1 MTLVDTRLPLPLAS
15 HELIGGVIQCSEPLL
30 NNLSSCAQDRMTASK
45 TQPAETGNQ
54 TSSPPR
60 AGIVIAILFLIFFLG
75 SSDNQMISPLLPLI
89 ANEFG
94 LKEGEVGQVIG
105 PAYALA
111 AATAALLIG
120 PISDRYG
127 RRTFLL
133 YASVVF
139 GLSLAAI
146 GLIADLRLLAGVR
159 LFTGLAAGTFSTCS
173 IAYVADYFPYKRRG
187 VAMSI
192 VQAGQFL
199 ALALGVQA
207 ANNIAQWKG
216 WRTSFVFFGLLS
228 MAAFV
233 AVWALLPEDKHEMT
247 ERDPSAIVARR
258 FHNIRMLF
266 DNRERIASIVAA
278 FFVSGGFVGFFFY
291 LGSWLKQALQFTTR
305 EFDIAFFVIGI
316 ALLIGVVVAGP
327 ISDRFGKRG
336 VSIFSTIVLAAMLLI
351 IPTLGRGV
359 VLFVSLMAAA
369 VAFAFRQGPLQALA
383 TELVPRRSRGTL
395 VAARNTA
402 SQIGIAIATLA
413 CGQLYDHLGYQ
424 AVGLFSG
431 IVTLGAA
438 VCIFIMKEPVA
449 HEPAA

>member
-1 MTLVDTRLPLPLAS
+1 VLGIAAEQSLERRA
-15 HELIGGVIQCSEPLL
+15 E
-30 NNLSSCAQDRMTASK
+30 RMTAPK
-45 TQPAETGNQ
+45 TKHGEAGDQ

-60 AGIVIAILFLIFFLG
+60 AGVVIAILFLIFFLG

-89 ANEFG
+89 AREFG

-120 PISDRYG
+120 PISDRFG

-133 YASVVF
+133 YASVLF
-139 GLSLAAI
+139 GLSLAAV
-146 GLIADLRLLAGVR
+146 GMIADLRVLAGVR
-159 LFTGLAAGTFSTCS
+159 LLTGLAAGTFSTCS

-187 VAMSI
+187 VAMSV

-199 ALALGVQA
+199 ALAVGVQL

-216 WRTSFVFFGLLS
+216 WRISFVFFGLLS
-228 MAAFV
+228 LVAFL
-233 AVWALLPEDKHEMT
+233 AVLTSLPEDKHHITRE
-247 ERDPSAIVARR
+247 DPSQIVARR
-258 FHNIRMLF
+258 FHNIRLLF
-266 DNRERIASIVAA
+266 DNRERIAAIVAA

-291 LGSWLKQALQFTTR
+291 LGSWLKQSLQFTTR
-305 EFDIAFFVIGI
+305 EFDIVFFVIGV

-327 ISDRFGKRG
+327 VSDKFGKRG
-336 VSIFSTIVLAAMLLI
+336 LSIVSTIVLAAMLLI
-351 IPTLGRGV
+351 IPTLGRGF

-369 VAFAFRQGPLQALA
+369 LAFAFRQGPLQALA

-413 CGQLYDHLGYQ
+413 CGQLYDRLGYR

-438 VCIFIMKEPVA
+438 VCIFIMREPVA
-449 HEPAA
+449 DEPAA

>member
-1 MTLVDTRLPLPLAS
+1 
-15 HELIGGVIQCSEPLL
+15 
-30 NNLSSCAQDRMTASK
+30 MTASK
-45 TQPAETGNQ
+45 TQQAETGNLA
-54 TSSPPR
+54 SSPPR

-89 ANEFG
+89 AGEFG

-127 RRTFLL
+127 RRRFLL

-139 GLSLAAI
+139 GFSLSAV
-146 GLIADLRLLAGVR
+146 GLIADLKLLAVVRLL
-159 LFTGLAAGTFSTCS
+159 TGLAAGTFSTCS

-199 ALALGVQA
+199 ALALGVQV

-216 WRTSFVFFGLLS
+216 WRISFVFFGILS
-228 MAAFV
+228 MCAFV
-233 AVWALLPEDKHEMT
+233 AVFGLLPEDKHEMKVS
-247 ERDPSAIVARR
+247 DPSAIVARR
-258 FHNIRMLF
+258 FHHIRTLF
-266 DNRERIASIVAA
+266 DNRERIAAIVAA

-291 LGSWLKQALQFTTR
+291 LGSWLKQALSFSTR
-305 EFDIAFFVIGI
+305 EFDVAFLAIGI

-327 ISDRFGKRG
+327 VSDRIGKRS
-336 VSIFSTIVLAAMLLI
+336 VSIISTVVLAGMLLL

-359 VLFVSLMAAA
+359 LLFACLMAAA
-369 VAFAFRQGPLQALA
+369 LAFAFRQGPLQALA

-402 SQIGIAIATLA
+402 SQIGIAIATIA
-413 CGQLYDHLGYQ
+413 CGQLYDHVGYQ

-438 VCIFIMKEPVA
+438 ICIFIMKEPVA

>member
-1 MTLVDTRLPLPLAS
+1 
-15 HELIGGVIQCSEPLL
+15 
-30 NNLSSCAQDRMTASK
+30 MTAPK
-45 TQPAETGNQ
+45 TQQAETGKQ

-60 AGIVIAILFLIFFLG
+60 AAIVIAILFLIFFLG

-89 ANEFG
+89 AGEFG

-111 AATAALLIG
+111 AAAAALLIG

-127 RRTFLL
+127 RRRFLL
-133 YASVVF
+133 YASILF

-146 GLIADLRLLAGVR
+146 GLIADLRVLAGVR
-159 LFTGLAAGTFSTCS
+159 LLTGLAAGTFSTCS

-199 ALALGVQA
+199 ALAAGVQI

-216 WRTSFVFFGLLS
+216 WRASFVFFGMLS
-228 MAAFV
+228 LAAFM
-233 AVWALLPEDKHEMT
+233 AVFVLLPEDKHEMT
-247 ERDPSAIVARR
+247 QDPSAIVARR

-291 LGSWLKQALQFTTR
+291 LGSWLKQALHFTTR
-305 EFDIAFFVIGI
+305 EFDIVFLAIGV
-316 ALLIGVVVAGP
+316 ALLIGVVIAGP
-327 ISDRFGKRG
+327 VSDKVGKRS
-336 VSIFSTIVLAAMLLI
+336 VSILSTIVLAVMLLT

-359 VLFVSLMAAA
+359 FLFVSLMTAAL
-369 VAFAFRQGPLQALA
+369 AFAFRQGPLQALA

-413 CGQLYDHLGYQ
+413 CGQLYDRMGYQ

-431 IVTLGAA
+431 IVSLGAA
-438 VCIFIMKEPVA
+438 LCIFIMKEPVA
-449 HEPAA
+449 DEPAK

>member
-1 MTLVDTRLPLPLAS
+1 
-15 HELIGGVIQCSEPLL
+15 
-30 NNLSSCAQDRMTASK
+30 MTAPK
-45 TQPAETGNQ
+45 TQQAETGKQ

-60 AGIVIAILFLIFFLG
+60 AAIVIAILFLIFFLG

-89 ANEFG
+89 AGEFG

-111 AATAALLIG
+111 AAAAALLIG

-127 RRTFLL
+127 RRRFLL
-133 YASVVF
+133 YASILF

-146 GLIADLRLLAGVR
+146 GLIADLRVLAGVR
-159 LFTGLAAGTFSTCS
+159 LLTGLAAGTFSTCS

-199 ALALGVQA
+199 ALAAGVQI

-216 WRTSFVFFGLLS
+216 WRASFVFFGMLS
-228 MAAFV
+228 LAAFM
-233 AVWALLPEDKHEMT
+233 AVFVLLPEDKHEMT
-247 ERDPSAIVARR
+247 QDPSAIVARR

-291 LGSWLKQALQFTTR
+291 LGSWLKQALHFTTR
-305 EFDIAFFVIGI
+305 EFDIVFLAIGV
-316 ALLIGVVVAGP
+316 ALLIGVVIAGP
-327 ISDRFGKRG
+327 VSDKVGKRS
-336 VSIFSTIVLAAMLLI
+336 VSILSTIVLAVLLLT

-359 VLFVSLMAAA
+359 FLFVSLMTAAL
-369 VAFAFRQGPLQALA
+369 AFAFRQGPLQALA

-413 CGQLYDHLGYQ
+413 CGQLYDRMGYQ

-431 IVTLGAA
+431 IVSLGAA
-438 VCIFIMKEPVA
+438 LCIFIMKEPVA
-449 HEPAA
+449 DEPAK

>member
-1 MTLVDTRLPLPLAS
+1 
-15 HELIGGVIQCSEPLL
+15 
-30 NNLSSCAQDRMTASK
+30 MTASK
-45 TQPAETGNQ
+45 TQQAETGDQ
-54 TSSPPR
+54 TTSPPR

-89 ANEFG
+89 ASEFG
-94 LKEGEVGQVIG
+94 MKEGEVGQVIG

-127 RRTFLL
+127 RRRFLL
-133 YASVVF
+133 YASILF
-139 GLSLAAI
+139 GSSLAAI
-146 GLIADLRLLAGVR
+146 GLLADLRVLAGVR
-159 LFTGLAAGTFSTCS
+159 LLTGLAAGTFSTCS

-199 ALALGVQA
+199 ALAVGVQL

-216 WRTSFVFFGLLS
+216 WRMSFVFFGALS
-228 MAAFV
+228 MAAFL
-233 AVWALLPEDKHEMT
+233 AVLGLLPEDKHEMT
-247 ERDPSAIVARR
+247 DRDPTAIVARR
-258 FHNIRMLF
+258 FHNIRLLF

-291 LGSWLKQALQFTTR
+291 LGSWLRQVLHFTTR
-305 EFDIAFFVIGI
+305 EFDVVFFVIGV
-316 ALLIGVVVAGP
+316 ALLLGVVVAGP
-327 ISDRFGKRG
+327 VSDRLGKRG
-336 VSIFSTIVLAAMLLI
+336 VSIMSTIVLASMLLI
-351 IPTLGRGV
+351 IPTLGRGP

-369 VAFAFRQGPLQALA
+369 LAFAFRQGPLQALA
-383 TELVPRRSRGTL
+383 TELVPRRSRGAL

-431 IVTLGAA
+431 IVTMGAA
-438 VCIFIMKEPVA
+438 VCIFMMKEPVA
-449 HEPAA
+449 DEPAA

>member
-1 MTLVDTRLPLPLAS
+1 
-15 HELIGGVIQCSEPLL
+15 
-30 NNLSSCAQDRMTASK
+30 MTAPK
-45 TQPAETGNQ
+45 TQAETGKQ

-89 ANEFG
+89 AGEFG

-111 AATAALLIG
+111 AAAAALLIG

-127 RRTFLL
+127 RRRFLL
-133 YASVVF
+133 YASIVF

-146 GLIADLRLLAGVR
+146 GLIADLRVLAGVR
-159 LFTGLAAGTFSTCS
+159 LLTGLAAGTFSTCS

-199 ALALGVQA
+199 ALAAGVQV

-216 WRTSFVFFGLLS
+216 WRASFVLFGLLS
-228 MAAFV
+228 LAAFI
-233 AVWALLPEDKHEMT
+233 AVFALLPEDKHEMT
-247 ERDPSAIVARR
+247 PQDPSAIVARR

-305 EFDIAFFVIGI
+305 EFDIVFFAIGV
-316 ALLIGVVVAGP
+316 ALLIGVVIAGP
-327 ISDRFGKRG
+327 ISDKVGKRS
-336 VSIFSTIVLAAMLLI
+336 VSILSTIVLAVMLLT

-359 VLFVSLMAAA
+359 FLFMSLMAAA
-369 VAFAFRQGPLQALA
+369 LAFAFRQGPLQALA

-413 CGQLYDHLGYQ
+413 CGQLYDRLGYQ

-431 IVTLGAA
+431 IVSLGAA
-438 VCIFIMKEPVA
+438 FCIFIMKEPVA
-449 HEPAA
+449 DEPAK